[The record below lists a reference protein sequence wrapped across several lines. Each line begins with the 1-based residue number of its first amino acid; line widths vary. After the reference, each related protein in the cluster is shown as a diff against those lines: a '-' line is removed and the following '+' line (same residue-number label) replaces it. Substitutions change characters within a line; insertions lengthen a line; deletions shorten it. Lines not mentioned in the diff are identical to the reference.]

1 MDKDK
6 ISLVLDK
13 IESMED
19 GWEYKGRTKEQW
31 IEYFYNIC
39 HPVSSAVLVAI
50 RAAESFDR
58 YTILKQGNY
67 ETGFYGMQNGVRTH
81 SPVMDMTNEDVYRF
95 FSVFDFPINRAYSL
109 MYDAGIPIGKMR
121 IGSIVNSHASN
132 SSRWLNSL
140 DPGAAAKA
148 MGRLD
153 GLNFHNAYA
162 GAVHN
167 SKLISIP
174 QDKPFNE
181 GRPKKVQQEAIEL
194 LGLEYYVLE

>member
-1 MDKDK
+1 MDNKK
-6 ISLVLDK
+6 KEQVLGK
-13 IESMED
+13 LHSMPED
-19 GWEYKGRTKEQW
+19 WKYKGKSKNQW
-31 IEYFYNIC
+31 IQYFENLDN
-39 HPVSSAVLVAI
+39 PVSSAVAVAI
-50 RAAESFDR
+50 RAHESFDR

-67 ETGFYGMQNGVRTH
+67 ETGYYGMQNGVRTY

-95 FSVFDFPINRAYSL
+95 FSVFDFPINRAYAL
-109 MYDAGIPIGKMR
+109 MYDAGIPLSKMR

-153 GLNFHNAYA
+153 GLNFHNAYG
-162 GAVHN
+162 GAVHS

-174 QDKPFNE
+174 QEKPFNE

-194 LGLEYYVLE
+194 LGLDYYVVE